1 MSRRLDASVDVDA
14 GRQADTRYTLD
25 DLLTLMAVLR
35 DPQYG
40 CPWDS
45 RQDYASLVPHTLEEA
60 YEVADV
66 IERAAADAS
75 VLEELP
81 AELGDLL
88 FQGVFYAQI
97 ASEQQRFDFHDVIH
111 VLTEKMLHRHPHVF
125 PDGTLASRR
134 EGIATHE
141 VDEGSLNAQWES
153 LKQQETADAPASR
166 TAGDSVLDGVPIGL
180 PALTRAAKLS
190 KKAARSGFDWP
201 DTGDVLDKITEAL
214 AALGGKVEDVIRTR
228 IYLIDEA
235 DTRGIHIFL
244 TDVKKT
250 VAQDAKRLKE
260 TGALGSSGERAS
272 LIQAIDSL
280 PPRISAGGLIEFR
293 KELAS
298 EVSRMV
304 GTPGLTSNPAIGLG
318 KQLLKSVDQVL
329 DSELG
334 RQDKRLLETYRAANK
349 IWRQGSERF
358 GPELLDRT
366 LKKLAIEN
374 GGNPDMIAKALFQP
388 NHGEK
393 IREALRAS
401 IPPQFTEDGFIQ
413 AVNVTRQQVTP
424 EIWKKV
430 QRSGVEELLMGSLK
444 DGQIMGSKLMNKLV
458 GVGGIRD
465 KGLRLAFGRQG
476 AANIVKFART
486 VRTLQTK
493 QGDGTGTVLVQLQQG
508 GALMTL
514 GGAATGNSEITEG
527 GVAILLV
534 PALLSRILMHPKAA
548 NALIEGMT
556 LRGGSEAHKRALA
569 GRIFAGIVGP
579 ELAAAE
585 RERAADTLPTVHSFG
600 SGRSP
605 LSPAFTK

>member
-153 LKQQETADAPASR
+153 LKQQEFADAPASQ

-201 DTGDVLDKITEAL
+201 DTSGVLAKIREELGEVEEAL
-214 AALGGKVEDVIRTR
+214 AEG
-228 IYLIDEA
+228 
-235 DTRGIHIFL
+235 DTAHAREEVGDLLFA
-244 TDVKKT
+244 V
-250 VAQDAKRLKE
+250 VN
-260 TGALGSSGERAS
+260 
-272 LIQAIDSL
+272 
-280 PPRISAGGLIEFR
+280 
-293 KELAS
+293 LA
-298 EVSRMV
+298 
-304 GTPGLTSNPAIGLG
+304 
-318 KQLLKSVDQVL
+318 
-329 DSELG
+329 
-334 RQDKRLLETYRAANK
+334 
-349 IWRQGSERF
+349 
-358 GPELLDRT
+358 RT
-366 LKKLAIEN
+366 LKADPEQ
-374 GGNPDMIAKALFQP
+374 M
-388 NHGEK
+388 
-393 IREALRAS
+393 LRATNARFES
-401 IPPQFTEDGFIQ
+401 RF
-413 AVNVTRQQVTP
+413 RH
-424 EIWKKV
+424 
-430 QRSGVEELLMGSLK
+430 VEAAIA
-444 DGQIMGSKLMNKLV
+444 GQG
-458 GVGGIRD
+458 
-465 KGLRLAFGRQG
+465 
-476 AANIVKFART
+476 
-486 VRTLQTK
+486 RTL
-493 QGDGTGTVLVQLQQG
+493 D
-508 GALMTL
+508 
-514 GGAATGNSEITEG
+514 
-527 GVAILLV
+527 
-534 PALLSRILMHPKAA
+534 
-548 NALIEGMT
+548 
-556 LRGGSEAHKRALA
+556 EASLAEMDAHWDEAKR
-569 GRIFAGIVGP
+569 
-579 ELAAAE
+579 
-585 RERAADTLPTVHSFG
+585 RERAAEQARQGEGAASVARPVT
-600 SGRSP
+600 P
-605 LSPAFTK
+605 LVR

>member
-153 LKQQETADAPASR
+153 LKQQESADAPASQ

-201 DTGDVLDKITEAL
+201 DTSGVLAKIREELGEVEEAL
-214 AALGGKVEDVIRTR
+214 AEG
-228 IYLIDEA
+228 
-235 DTRGIHIFL
+235 DTAHAREEVGDLLFA
-244 TDVKKT
+244 V
-250 VAQDAKRLKE
+250 VN
-260 TGALGSSGERAS
+260 
-272 LIQAIDSL
+272 
-280 PPRISAGGLIEFR
+280 
-293 KELAS
+293 LA
-298 EVSRMV
+298 
-304 GTPGLTSNPAIGLG
+304 
-318 KQLLKSVDQVL
+318 
-329 DSELG
+329 
-334 RQDKRLLETYRAANK
+334 
-349 IWRQGSERF
+349 
-358 GPELLDRT
+358 RT
-366 LKKLAIEN
+366 LKADPEQ
-374 GGNPDMIAKALFQP
+374 M
-388 NHGEK
+388 
-393 IREALRAS
+393 LRATNARFES
-401 IPPQFTEDGFIQ
+401 RF
-413 AVNVTRQQVTP
+413 RH
-424 EIWKKV
+424 
-430 QRSGVEELLMGSLK
+430 VEAAIA
-444 DGQIMGSKLMNKLV
+444 GQG
-458 GVGGIRD
+458 
-465 KGLRLAFGRQG
+465 
-476 AANIVKFART
+476 
-486 VRTLQTK
+486 RTL
-493 QGDGTGTVLVQLQQG
+493 D
-508 GALMTL
+508 
-514 GGAATGNSEITEG
+514 
-527 GVAILLV
+527 
-534 PALLSRILMHPKAA
+534 
-548 NALIEGMT
+548 
-556 LRGGSEAHKRALA
+556 EASLAEMDAHWDEAKR
-569 GRIFAGIVGP
+569 
-579 ELAAAE
+579 
-585 RERAADTLPTVHSFG
+585 RERAAEQARQGEGAASVARPVT
-600 SGRSP
+600 P
-605 LSPAFTK
+605 LVR

>member
-153 LKQQETADAPASR
+153 LKQQEFADAPASQ

-201 DTGDVLDKITEAL
+201 DTSGVLAKIREELGEVEEAL
-214 AALGGKVEDVIRTR
+214 AEG
-228 IYLIDEA
+228 
-235 DTRGIHIFL
+235 DTAHAREEVGDLLFA
-244 TDVKKT
+244 V
-250 VAQDAKRLKE
+250 VN
-260 TGALGSSGERAS
+260 
-272 LIQAIDSL
+272 
-280 PPRISAGGLIEFR
+280 
-293 KELAS
+293 LA
-298 EVSRMV
+298 
-304 GTPGLTSNPAIGLG
+304 
-318 KQLLKSVDQVL
+318 
-329 DSELG
+329 
-334 RQDKRLLETYRAANK
+334 
-349 IWRQGSERF
+349 
-358 GPELLDRT
+358 RT
-366 LKKLAIEN
+366 LKADPEQ
-374 GGNPDMIAKALFQP
+374 M
-388 NHGEK
+388 
-393 IREALRAS
+393 LRATNARFES
-401 IPPQFTEDGFIQ
+401 RF
-413 AVNVTRQQVTP
+413 RH
-424 EIWKKV
+424 
-430 QRSGVEELLMGSLK
+430 VEAAIA
-444 DGQIMGSKLMNKLV
+444 GQG
-458 GVGGIRD
+458 
-465 KGLRLAFGRQG
+465 
-476 AANIVKFART
+476 
-486 VRTLQTK
+486 RTL
-493 QGDGTGTVLVQLQQG
+493 D
-508 GALMTL
+508 
-514 GGAATGNSEITEG
+514 
-527 GVAILLV
+527 
-534 PALLSRILMHPKAA
+534 
-548 NALIEGMT
+548 
-556 LRGGSEAHKRALA
+556 EASLAEMDAHWDEAKRQ
-569 GRIFAGIVGP
+569 
-579 ELAAAE
+579 
-585 RERAADTLPTVHSFG
+585 ERAAEQARQGEGAASAARPVT
-600 SGRSP
+600 P
-605 LSPAFTK
+605 LVR